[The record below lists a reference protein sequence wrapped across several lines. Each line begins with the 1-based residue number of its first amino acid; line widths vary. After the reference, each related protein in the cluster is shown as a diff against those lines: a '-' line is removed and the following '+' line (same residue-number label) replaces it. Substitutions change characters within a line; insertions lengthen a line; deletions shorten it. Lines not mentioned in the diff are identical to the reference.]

1 MGSKLIGLALLSA
14 GALSMVI
21 SVLSA
26 APGSSPALPG
36 EAILHLAAIIGW
48 SFAGA
53 MLLSIG
59 ITLVLSTSTSE

>member
-1 MGSKLIGLALLSA
+1 
-14 GALSMVI
+14 LSMVI